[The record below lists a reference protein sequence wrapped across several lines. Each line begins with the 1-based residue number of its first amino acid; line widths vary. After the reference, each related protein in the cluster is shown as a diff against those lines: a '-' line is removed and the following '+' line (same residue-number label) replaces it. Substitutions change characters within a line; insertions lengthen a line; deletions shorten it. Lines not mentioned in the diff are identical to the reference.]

1 MIIST
6 GRERWIFPT
15 TSWKSVISPKTT
27 CAIGC
32 RRPGAS
38 VAEFLLDTDAASRLM
53 RAERSAI
60 TNMRQSGAKTLSI
73 SSVTM
78 AELVYGA
85 RLREDNPSV
94 MSAVRAFLARIL
106 IHPWDEAAAEAHAR
120 IRILAK
126 RLGRSAGAFDIMIAA
141 HADALGVTLVTK
153 DAAIKNLAIDGL
165 KIISW

>member
-1 MIIST
+1 
-6 GRERWIFPT
+6 
-15 TSWKSVISPKTT
+15 
-27 CAIGC
+27 
-32 RRPGAS
+32 

-60 TNMRQSGAKTLSI
+60 TNMRQSGAKTVSI

-78 AELVYGA
+78 AKLVYGA

-94 MSAVRAFLARIL
+94 MSAV
-106 IHPWDEAAAEAHAR
+106 PAAEAHAR

-141 HADALGVTLVTK
+141 HADALGVTLVTN
-153 DAAIKNLAIDGL
+153 DAAIKNLAINGL